1 LPQLF
6 QSHILCAGTP
16 IINQGSCYGDS
27 GGPLMFLEVEQ
38 VQRWVQV
45 ALVQGAARD
54 CGDIDFPGIYIR
66 LDDPSIFNFIKIAKE
81 TLSV

>member
-1 LPQLF
+1 
-6 QSHILCAGTP
+6 
-16 IINQGSCYGDS
+16 
-27 GGPLMFLEVEQ
+27 MFLEVEQ